1 MTKRIMTLTLALALA
16 LSALLTSCVERK
28 LTVNTI
34 PEGALVTLNDEEIGR
49 GPVTTGF
56 NWYGDYN
63 VRISAPGYETLKT
76 HRELKAPW
84 YDSFPW
90 DFFAHFLNPN
100 RIVDE
105 YEWTFELELKKEID
119 REELIKSATELRDS
133 L

>member
-16 LSALLTSCVERK
+16 LSALLTGCVERK

-49 GPVTTGF
+49 GPVTTSF

-84 YDSFPW
+84 YDKFPW
-90 DFFAHFLNPN
+90 DFIMNNLNPKQ
-100 RIVDE
+100 IVDE

>member
-1 MTKRIMTLTLALALA
+1 MTKRIMTLTLALAVITPLF
-16 LSALLTSCVERK
+16 LTGCVERK

-49 GPVTTGF
+49 SPVTTSF

-76 HRELKAPW
+76 HKELKAPW

-90 DFFAHFLNPN
+90 DLIMNNLNPKQ
-100 RIVDE
+100 IVDE
-105 YEWTFELELKKEID
+105 YEWTFELEPKKEID
-119 REELIKSATELRDS
+119 REELVESAIELREQ